1 MWNASKKFSKCWLL
15 DSATTSIKVY
25 FRIDPDTGQD
35 QLAECMKRRLCFEDF
50 HEQKIGFMP
59 TYKFNPNSKIYDTSR
74 ALRQPSYTVNIF
86 ISHLL
91 LNLSPIFRTEYCIR
105 ARHNVVGYFTI
116 HSMIW
121 LILIIVQFRPF
132 SKFKFHLSNP
142 VMPRKYENPLLI
154 WLCYP

>member
-1 MWNASKKFSKCWLL
+1 MSLVKILSEPRC
-15 DSATTSIKVY
+15 ATLTHTRYCSRAPPRNQIDFIEN

-74 ALRQPSYTVNIF
+74 ALRQPSYTVWLIHYSDF
-86 ISHLL
+86 LL
-91 LNLSPIFRTEYCIR
+91 IFRTEYCIK

-116 HSMIW
+116 PSMIW
-121 LILIIVQFRPF
+121 LIRTIVQFRPF
-132 SKFKFHLSNP
+132 SKLKCHLSNP
-142 VMPRKYENPLLI
+142 AMPRK
-154 WLCYP
+154 